1 VNWIELQAKKRAAWR
16 EARLKSLEQDAMQ
29 AELVIKK
36 MSELADTSSASLSSS
51 FRNLSLNSQDDNGN
65 NNQSAVDYSNNNEVI
80 RVH

>member
-1 VNWIELQAKKRAAWR
+1 
-16 EARLKSLEQDAMQ
+16 MQ

-65 NNQSAVDYSNNNEVI
+65 NNRSAIDYSNNNEVGTLFDDLLLYI
-80 RVH
+80 VGNRMK